1 MCAGSGCGAYGTAK
15 VYEALTAELA
25 KHNLQDEVEVKLSG
39 CHGFCEKGP
48 IMVLHPEGIFYPQ
61 VKDKHIPDIVEKTI
75 KNGEIVESLIFKDLT
90 TKEKIVREQDIP
102 FYRLQ
107 QRVIFGNNGIIDPTS
122 IEDYLAVMRA
132 WRRPFSIWT
141 RCRLSRR

>member
-1 MCAGSGCGAYGTAK
+1 LCAGSGCGAYGTAK

-48 IMVLHPEGIFYPQ
+48 IIVLHPEVIFYLQ

-75 KNGEIVESLIFKDLT
+75 KNGEIVEPLIF
-90 TKEKIVREQDIP
+90 
-102 FYRLQ
+102 
-107 QRVIFGNNGIIDPTS
+107 
-122 IEDYLAVMRA
+122 
-132 WRRPFSIWT
+132 
-141 RCRLSRR
+141 